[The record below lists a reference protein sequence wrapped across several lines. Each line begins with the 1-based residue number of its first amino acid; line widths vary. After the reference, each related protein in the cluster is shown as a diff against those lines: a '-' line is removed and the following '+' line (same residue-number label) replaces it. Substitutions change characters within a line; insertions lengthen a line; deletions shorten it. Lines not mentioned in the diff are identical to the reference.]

1 MRIEVLKVVDPPQ
14 GVVSFRCE
22 SGTANGFWKGSRSA
36 EVAEFDVE
44 IEVPEEVAEWV
55 PSASGSTSLS
65 GITED
70 AFAVLVTG
78 EVVACGSD
86 DDPVVELRV
95 GAGVILAEITDRR
108 SELSVGD
115 LISFRTPEIHL
126 YPYDV

>member
-1 MRIEVLKVVDPPQ
+1 M
-14 GVVSFRCE
+14 
-22 SGTANGFWKGSRSA
+22 
-36 EVAEFDVE
+36 
-44 IEVPEEVAEWV
+44 

-70 AFAVLVTG
+70 SFAVLVAG

-86 DDPVVELRV
+86 DDPVVEVRV